1 MSTAQ
6 NRATAIKM
14 VEQIS
19 KGILDDSLLCKDAC
33 WWIPG
38 KGTVSRQEFQV
49 IVDSFNSMKK
59 SDLTMTIHGITA
71 EQDRVAIEAESHG
84 ELINGTVYNNTYHF
98 LFLFENG
105 KIKLAKEYN
114 DSKYAADTFA
124 GLGGIV

>member
-1 MSTAQ
+1 MSTEK
-6 NRATAIKM
+6 NRTTAIKM

-19 KGILDDSLLCKDAC
+19 RGILDDTLLCADAC

-38 KGTVSRQEFQV
+38 KGTVSRREFQG

-59 SDLTMTIHGITA
+59 SELRMTIHGITA
-71 EQDRVAIEAESHG
+71 EGDRVAIEAESHG
-84 ELINGTVYNNTYHF
+84 ELVNGEIYNNTYHF

-124 GLGGIV
+124 SMGGIG